1 MSETG
6 QQMQAVC
13 AVLERINEV
22 WLEADPDEIAN
33 DLEEFFD
40 EQAVIVGPSFA
51 PMAHGKPESVASYA
65 DFKRHAKVHSCTF
78 SEPRIHVAG
87 NSAVATSAWQI
98 AYTMDNRFF
107 EESGHD
113 IYVFANRSGAWC
125 VVWRAMLPH

>member
-6 QQMQAVC
+6 QPVQAVS
-13 AVLERINEV
+13 AVLGRINEV
-22 WLEADPDEIAN
+22 WLEANPEDIERSLDEY
-33 DLEEFFD
+33 FD

-51 PMAHGKPESVASYA
+51 PLAHGKQESIASYA

-78 SEPRIHVAG
+78 SEPAIHVAG
-87 NSAVATSAWQI
+87 DTAVATSAWEI
-98 AYTMDNRFF
+98 AYTMDDRHF

-113 IYVFANRSGAWC
+113 VYVFANRAGAWC